1 MSAGST
7 IKAAM
12 APSVQLKSSVKSAS
26 STASPSRRRAG
37 LNRRELADFTS
48 QLAVMTKTGLDVASA
63 LQCLKRLSTSERSRV
78 LLEDLVDQV
87 MSGQT
92 LSKALSRHE
101 KTFGPTY
108 IATLAAGE
116 SSGALP
122 RVLNELSHML
132 RMDVQLRTKV
142 RGMLAYPVLLTSVS
156 SLVVAALVLFVLP
169 QFARIFEQQGTQLP
183 MLTRALLAFSNAFVS
198 YIWLWLPALL
208 AIGGGLF
215 AYGMTERGRLVF
227 DRAKLTLPLVRQFV
241 QRAYVARFCRLMGIM
256 TVSGVSMLE
265 SLSILRRSI
274 PNRVYRELIADVEE
288 NVMNGGSFSEPL
300 VDAKYFISSAAE
312 MLGTAERT
320 GTIGPV
326 SLTLAE
332 HFEEEAESRLKEML
346 TYLEPALTL
355 GLGFIV
361 SLVVLSVT
369 LPMFDMATFA
379 K

>member
-1 MSAGST
+1 M
-7 IKAAM
+7 
-12 APSVQLKSSVKSAS
+12 
-26 STASPSRRRAG
+26 
-37 LNRRELADFTS
+37 
-48 QLAVMTKTGLDVASA
+48 
-63 LQCLKRLSTSERSRV
+63 
-78 LLEDLVDQV
+78 
-87 MSGQT
+87 
-92 LSKALSRHE
+92 
-101 KTFGPTY
+101 
-108 IATLAAGE
+108 
-116 SSGALP
+116 
-122 RVLNELSHML
+122 
-132 RMDVQLRTKV
+132 
-142 RGMLAYPVLLTSVS
+142 
-156 SLVVAALVLFVLP
+156 
-169 QFARIFEQQGTQLP
+169 
-183 MLTRALLAFSNAFVS
+183 
-198 YIWLWLPALL
+198 
-208 AIGGGLF
+208 
-215 AYGMTERGRLVF
+215 
-227 DRAKLTLPLVRQFV
+227 PLVRQFV